1 MSAFQNFFTTLVK
14 NPKSIV
20 GPNPVGAIRNANV
33 AQVAAAAVVAGEVL
47 GFFTVGEIIG
57 RMKVFGY
64 KGETATHH

>member
-1 MSAFQNFFTTLVK
+1 MATFQNFYAQLIK

-20 GPNPVGAIRNANV
+20 GPNPFAAVRNANG
-33 AQVAAAAVVAGEVL
+33 AQIAAAAVVAGEVL

-64 KGETATHH
+64 RGETATHH